1 MIRQDYNLPF
11 MLKYENIAW
20 FNEEGY
26 VNILDRRIYPE
37 KTVFVKCNTHEEVAK
52 AVKDMVTQSAGPYT
66 AVGMGMALAA
76 FECKNMSVEKQIE

>member
-26 VNILDRRIYPE
+26 VNILDSL
-37 KTVFVKCNTHEEVAK
+37 VKLCWI
-52 AVKDMVTQSAGPYT
+52 S
-66 AVGMGMALAA
+66 LR
-76 FECKNMSVEKQIE
+76 